1 MSGENLFEQDLS
13 KINYMQ
19 LAEWL
24 DACYEEVE
32 IIRDENKN
40 DEDYFLYLNRFI
52 GAWEQHY
59 EQNKGLYRSKK
70 FKMARIFTTYRGRAN
85 LKVDYGKG
93 RKSIETIPYDT
104 YENIHSSQSVFW
116 KPEVFEIIEQDVSD
130 AYENILNVF
139 KPENISKYKE
149 LLHKVVSEQAFAD
162 IDIKVRAENEKGKKL
177 TEMTYSQ
184 FVAVCEKTDTYA
196 IKKEKHPR
204 RSNYNDALDAC
215 GVTSSV
221 YHDFRGVRTCHR
233 DFDKKFFIN
242 LAFALALPYQSMVRL
257 LAYNGYTL
265 NSVGREFDEICKK
278 AFKFGF
284 SRKLT
289 IEVIK
294 MKNAE
299 LAKSS
304 LPFNPVSN
312 IEKVSSGKRKKP

>member
-1 MSGENLFEQDLS
+1 MD
-13 KINYMQ
+13 YMQ
-19 LAEWL
+19 LAGWL
-24 DACYEEVE
+24 TACYEEVE
-32 IIRDENKN
+32 IIRDENPN
-40 DEDYFLYLNRFI
+40 DEDYFLYLGKFI
-52 GAWEQHY
+52 DAWEHHY
-59 EQNKGLYRSKK
+59 EQNKGLYGSKR
-70 FKMARIFTTYRGRAN
+70 FKMARFFTTYRNRVN

-93 RKSIETIPYDT
+93 RKSIHTIPYDT
-104 YENIHSSQSVFW
+104 YENIHSSQSIFW

-130 AYENILNVF
+130 AYQKILDVF
-139 KPENISKYKE
+139 KPENISGYKE
-149 LLHKVVSEQAFAD
+149 LLHEVVSEQAFAN

-177 TEMTYSQ
+177 TEMTYQQ
-184 FVAVCEKTDTYA
+184 FVAVCEENDTYA
-196 IKKEKHPR
+196 IKKEKHAR

-221 YHDFRGVRTCHR
+221 YHDFHGGRTCHR

-242 LAFALALPYQSMVRL
+242 LAFALALPYQCVARL

-265 NSVGREFDEICKK
+265 NSVGREFDEICKR
-278 AFKFGF
+278 AFKLGF

-294 MKNAE
+294 MKNVE

-312 IEKVSSGKRKKP
+312 IEKVSSGKKKTT